1 MSMSEEV
8 RALQKNSRISP
19 QKARLMADAIRGL
32 NVDRALAVLA
42 LSPTK
47 SARLY
52 EKVLKSAIAN
62 AEQNHGLD
70 VDALYVSTAK
80 ADTGMT
86 LKRYRPKGMGR
97 MRQRFHR
104 HSHLTV
110 AVSERG

>member
-1 MSMSEEV
+1 MSEEV

-19 QKARLMADAIRGL
+19 QKARLMANAIRGL
-32 NVDRALAVLA
+32 DVDRALAVLA

-70 VDALYVSTAK
+70 VDALFVSTAT
-80 ADTGMT
+80 ANAGMT

-110 AVSERG
+110 TVSERS